1 MDILVGIDAGTSV
14 IKAIAI
20 TPTGRE
26 QALATRELTTD
37 HPRSQWAHQDM
48 NTVWEQ
54 TAACLAELVEQL
66 PPEATVLGV
75 SIAGQGDGCW
85 LIDGDGEP
93 VRSAILWS
101 DSRANEYV
109 EQWRTNGTLEEIA
122 SICGSELFPGTVLPL
137 LAWLSDERPQQLE
150 TAATLL
156 FCKDWLTYKLTG
168 ERATDLSDGSLP
180 LLDIHSQSY
189 SDAVWK
195 ATGVSE
201 HKHLRPELQT
211 AGSVVGSITESATV
225 ETGLPAG
232 TPVVMGLFDVAAS
245 AIGCGAVSEGDSVSS
260 VGTSV
265 VNQSLASTPRVD
277 STTIQVALWDGLY
290 TEAIGSNVGTRSIE
304 WVRDE
309 IVNNCKTDYS
319 DLEAAA
325 RSVSAGADGLV
336 YLPYLSSTGERGP
349 FVDPNARA
357 QLLGL
362 EPSHTT
368 AHIVRAVYEGL
379 ALALRDCYEAVPNT
393 VSQLYLTGGPT
404 QSAFWNQLVADCMGV
419 EIVIPDSAEPTA
431 LGAAVLA
438 GVGAGCYSNAP
449 AGVKQVR
456 SNADRYHPTA
466 ARGETYDRLHEQYVG
481 IRARMKEIWAL
492 QAETKSQITF

>member
-1 MDILVGIDAGTSV
+1 MDVLVGVDAGTSV

-20 TPTGRE
+20 TPAGRQ
-26 QALATRELTTD
+26 QALATRELSTD
-37 HPRSQWAHQDM
+37 HPCSQWAHQDM
-48 NTVWEQ
+48 ETVWKE
-54 TAACLAELVEQL
+54 TAACLTELVEQL

-85 LIDGDGEP
+85 LINDDGEP

-109 EQWRTNGTLEEIA
+109 EQWRANGTLEDIA
-122 SICGSELFPGTVLPL
+122 SICGSELFAGTVLPL
-137 LAWLSDERPQQLE
+137 LAWLADERPRQLE

-156 FCKDWLTYKLTG
+156 FCKDWLTYNLTG
-168 ERATDLSDGSLP
+168 ERTTDLSDGSLP
-180 LLDIHSQSY
+180 LLDIHSRSY
-189 SDAVWK
+189 SDAVWE
-195 ATGVSE
+195 ATGLSE

-211 AGSVVGSITESATV
+211 AGSVIGVITESATA
-225 ETGLPAG
+225 ETGLPTG

-260 VGTSV
+260 IGTSV
-265 VNQSLASTPRVD
+265 VNQSLTSTPRVD
-277 STTIQVALWDGLY
+277 SATIQVALWDDLY
-290 TEAIGSNVGTRSIE
+290 TDAVGSNAGTRSIE
-304 WVRDE
+304 WMRNE
-309 IVNNCKTDYS
+309 IVGNCGTDYS

-325 RSVSAGADGLV
+325 RSVPVGADGLV

-379 ALALRDCYEAVPNT
+379 ALALRDCYEAVPKT

-404 QSAFWNQLVADCMGV
+404 QSAFWNQLIADCMSV
-419 EIVIPDSAEPTA
+419 EIVVPDSAEPTA

-438 GVGAGCYSNAP
+438 GVGAGCYVDVT
-449 AGVKQVR
+449 AGVEQVR
-456 SNADRYHPTA
+456 ANADRYHPTA
-466 ARGETYDRLHEQYVG
+466 AHGETYDRLYEQYVG
-481 IRARMKEIWAL
+481 IRSQMKEIWTL
-492 QAETKSQITF
+492 QAETGSRITL